1 MRGSHRSSSG
11 NVFAD
16 MGLPDANELYAEALR
31 LYARAARGSLSK
43 LRAALDKVTDN
54 APETFNRL

>member
-1 MRGSHRSSSG
+1 
-11 NVFAD
+11 